1 MNSTEILLLFGHALG
16 MTLDDQ
22 QDIIADMTHIVPEGD
37 TPVESVNRLTKGMDT
52 KTLYTGVLL
61 YKWLMATY
69 GDNGDE

>member
-1 MNSTEILLLFGHALG
+1 MG

-22 QDIIADMTHIVPEGD
+22 QDIVADMTHIVPECD

-69 GDNGDE
+69 GDNGDK